1 MEARHRGPHVTWPE
15 AAALRA
21 GKWLRGHE
29 EVGVLEESLWE
40 PRSTLDIWSLA
51 GVTTGGGASS
61 GQGCG
66 VWGQ

>member
-29 EVGVLEESLWE
+29 EVGGRTESDGDSFGE
-40 PRSTLDIWSLA
+40 VDII
-51 GVTTGGGASS
+51 G
-61 GQGCG
+61 
-66 VWGQ
+66 